1 MQIFLTVTLI
11 IVVLDV
17 IWIIIS
23 LKKKICLANTDEQH
37 MQVCNVLMMI
47 PPSFAMGPL
56 TLP

>member
-17 IWIIIS
+17 IWITIS
-23 LKKKICLANTDEQH
+23 LKKKCLANTDEQH